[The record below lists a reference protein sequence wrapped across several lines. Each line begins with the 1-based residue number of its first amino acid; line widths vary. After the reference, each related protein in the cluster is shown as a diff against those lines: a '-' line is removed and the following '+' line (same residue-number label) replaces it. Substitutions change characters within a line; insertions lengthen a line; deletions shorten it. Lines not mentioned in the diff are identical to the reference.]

1 MMSAMV
7 DHDASGGGA
16 RLPWN
21 VLQEESAAIR
31 RSLGG
36 VLSLVPAPVF
46 VVNRFL
52 QTVYVNDAF
61 LRRFGEEAD
70 ETLGARVGE
79 MLHCPASATS
89 LSGCATSLACPCCD
103 FLRAL
108 VRAFNESAGTARAP
122 FTRRESHV
130 SDHWGVSPFRTGGE
144 SFAVCVLQP

>member
-1 MMSAMV
+1 MV
-7 DHDASGGGA
+7 EHDASVGGA

-21 VLQEESAAIR
+21 VLLEENAAIR

-52 QTVYVNDAF
+52 QAVYVNDAF
-61 LRRFGEEAD
+61 LRQFGEGTD

-103 FLRAL
+103 FLGAL
-108 VRAFNESAGTARAP
+108 ARAFNESAGTQRVP
-122 FTRRESHV
+122 FSRKDSREPS
-130 SDHWGVSPFRTGGE
+130 HWGISPFHTGGE